1 MKNIY
6 DTIARKQDKFV
17 GIQKEG
23 GFSMKILITP
33 KSFGNYKDKTYP
45 LLYDKGYEI
54 IENNLGRT
62 MTEDEIIERARS
74 GVVGII
80 VGIDPLSERVLE
92 RCADLKAISKYG
104 VGMDNIDLKAAERLG
119 IRVKNAVGS
128 NNISVAELAV
138 ALMFEAAR
146 HVSVLSQTVK
156 QGGWDRVRGVELT
169 GKTLAVIG
177 CGQIGRE
184 VAIRGKGLAMK
195 VVVYDPYFNDK
206 EFLAKHDMMQ
216 CETLSQ
222 ALAVAD
228 VISLHLPLTPETKH
242 MINASTLE
250 LMKPSAILINTSRGE
265 LVDEESLYTALKNK
279 RIAFA
284 AQDVF
289 SKEPPAPG
297 EKLLTLDNFILTP
310 HAGAY
315 TNEANEKMALYSTRN
330 LIEMLTS

>member
-138 ALMFEAAR
+138 ALMFEAA
-146 HVSVLSQTVK
+146 TCI
-156 QGGWDRVRGVELT
+156 GVIPNGET
-169 GKTLAVIG
+169 GRLGPGPG
-177 CGQIGRE
+177 CGIDGKDLGGDWMRPNRE
-184 VAIRGKGLAMK
+184 RSG
-195 VVVYDPYFNDK
+195 Y
-206 EFLAKHDMMQ
+206 
-216 CETLSQ
+216 
-222 ALAVAD
+222 
-228 VISLHLPLTPETKH
+228 
-242 MINASTLE
+242 
-250 LMKPSAILINTSRGE
+250 
-265 LVDEESLYTALKNK
+265 
-279 RIAFA
+279 
-284 AQDVF
+284 
-289 SKEPPAPG
+289 PG
-297 EKLLTLDNFILTP
+297 QGPGYEGCRL
-310 HAGAY
+310 
-315 TNEANEKMALYSTRN
+315 
-330 LIEMLTS
+330 